1 MPSCRWESP
10 GADERSSSVATSGT
24 ERSVFLSLSVPT
36 PRVDRPSLAELYSV
50 HAPSVMR
57 WATRLLGDAQDAA
70 DVTQEVF
77 IIAERRLDS
86 FDGHSASD
94 ATWLFRITE
103 NVVRNRRRSL
113 RRRAAVIEEAE
124 AADSATSARAPDDA
138 LHARRS
144 ARLVAQVLEQLSQT
158 DRALL
163 VLFEL
168 EGLPGE
174 QVAAMLELSP
184 SVIWVRLHR
193 ARARFA
199 EKLKVFAPEV
209 VP

>member
-1 MPSCRWESP
+1 M
-10 GADERSSSVATSGT
+10 
-24 ERSVFLSLSVPT
+24 FLSLSARKS
-36 PRVDRPSLAELYSV
+36 RVGRPSLADLYSS
-50 HAPSVMR
+50 HASSVMR
-57 WATRLLGDAQDAA
+57 WATRLLGDSQDAA

-77 IIAERRLDS
+77 IIAERRLDA
-86 FDGHSASD
+86 FDGIGASD

-103 NVVRNRRRSL
+103 NVVRNRRRSW
-113 RRRAAVIEEAE
+113 RRRASVIDEAPE
-124 AADSATSARAPDDA
+124 QRDSATSAPAPDEA

-174 QVAAMLELSP
+174 RVAEMLQLSP

-199 EKLKVFAPEV
+199 EKLKVFAPEE